1 MDQAIQIFGA
11 VLILAAYVAAQV
23 RLLSPV
29 SSIYL
34 LLNVIGSGILAILAY
49 IDRQWG
55 FVLLEGA
62 WSAVSLVA
70 LVNVWRQR
78 KRPAAVAESSTTR
91 AASH

>member
-34 LLNVIGSGILAILAY
+34 LLNVIG
-49 IDRQWG
+49 
-55 FVLLEGA
+55 
-62 WSAVSLVA
+62 
-70 LVNVWRQR
+70 
-78 KRPAAVAESSTTR
+78 
-91 AASH
+91 